1 MEKDEGR
8 GKKDKGFGFKGYPI
22 ILINIAVLILIAV
35 FTAVYTRGFK
45 QETVDWRLLLI
56 VSGSMFLLTCF
67 DIAVMFLINRKMQR
81 TAIEAE
87 QANKAK
93 SDFLSNMSHEIR
105 TPITAI
111 LGMNE
116 IIQRESDDSN
126 VLEYSNSIQKAGVSL
141 LGIISDILDFSKIEA
156 GRMELEEEDYSLSTL
171 ISDLINLTQ
180 LRAEAKGLKFETQ
193 IDPMLPKQLIGDELR
208 VKQIITN
215 LLSNAVK
222 YTERGSVRL
231 ELSLKSFDTNGV
243 SMFVAVSDTGIGIRQ
258 EELDRL
264 FTAFDRLDAKRTR
277 TIEGSG
283 LGLTIV
289 HRMLYLMGSNL
300 EVESVYE
307 EGSKF
312 YFTLYQKVADWN
324 RIGAM
329 NMMSYTR
336 ELKAGQHKNKIFK
349 APKAQILVV
358 DDTPMNLH
366 VIVGLLKRTEM
377 QIDIATGGEECIARF
392 GEKKYDLVLLD
403 YRMPHMDGIET
414 LNILRERYPEAA
426 HTPIISLTASAVS
439 GDREKML
446 SAGFT
451 DYLSKP
457 VNIAEMEKMMVRYL
471 PQEKVELVEMTVDG
485 EDESKAIPAELRRIE
500 LLNPEKGVELC
511 GDAAEYLKALKIY
524 KNSIELKSS
533 ELERFLADISEE
545 GLETY
550 TLLVH
555 SLKSTSNAIGAEA
568 IAGYAMRLE
577 QAGRDKDMGVIRSDT
592 PVLIEM
598 YRSLYA
604 PLDEFFKKERFKEEE
619 ELKRAKEKKGSREKR
634 GYTPEGFREELHN
647 IHRLCES
654 RDYMGICEI
663 MDRLD
668 AFKLPEE
675 EKPGFEELRQA
686 VLESD
691 WERMERC
698 TEFI

>member
-1 MEKDEGR
+1 MEKGEDS
-8 GKKDKGFGFKGYPI
+8 GKKGISFDFKGYPI
-22 ILINIAVLILIAV
+22 ILINILILVLIAV
-35 FTAVYTRGFK
+35 FIAVYTRGFK
-45 QETVDWRLLLI
+45 QNTVDWRLLLI

-67 DIAVMFLINRKMQR
+67 DVAVMFVINRKMQR
-81 TAIEAE
+81 AAFEAE

-93 SDFLSNMSHEIR
+93 TDFLSNMSHEIR

-126 VLEYSNSIQKAGVSL
+126 VLEYSNSIQKASVSL

-180 LRAEAKGLKFETQ
+180 LRAEAKGLKFETH
-193 IDPMLPKQLIGDELR
+193 IDPMLPRKLIGDELR

-222 YTERGSVRL
+222 YTERGSVKL
-231 ELSLKSFDTNGV
+231 ELSMKSFDTNGI
-243 SMFVAVSDTGIGIRQ
+243 SMFVAVSDTGIGIRP

-300 EVESVYE
+300 EVESTYE

-324 RIGAM
+324 RLGAM

-336 ELKAGQHKNKIFK
+336 EPKAGQHKNKIFK
-349 APKAQILVV
+349 APGACILVV

-366 VIVGLLKRTEM
+366 VIVGLLMRTEM

-426 HTPIISLTASAVS
+426 DTPIISLTASAVV
-439 GDREKML
+439 GDRERML
-446 SAGFT
+446 IAGFD
-451 DYLSKP
+451 DYLPKP
-457 VNIAEMEKMMVRYL
+457 VNTAKMEQMIIRYL
-471 PQEKVELVEMTVDG
+471 PEDKVKLVELSE
-485 EDESKAIPAELRRIE
+485 EDDALKQLPPAIFGIKELDPAAGI
-500 LLNPEKGVELC
+500 GYC
-511 GDAAEYLKALKIY
+511 GDAEDYLNALGVYRASIDQKAEDIDHALQSNDMDKYLIM
-524 KNSIELKSS
+524 
-533 ELERFLADISEE
+533 
-545 GLETY
+545 
-550 TLLVH
+550 VH
-555 SLKSTSNAIGAEA
+555 SLKSTSRAIGAPDIYELA
-568 IAGYAMRLE
+568 LALE
-577 QAGRDKDMGVIRSDT
+577 RAAKDSDT
-592 PVLIEM
+592 GLLVKYTPELLKR
-598 YRSLYA
+598 YRSLKDQ
-604 PLDEFFKKERFKEEE
+604 LDELFK
-619 ELKRAKEKKGSREKR
+619 A
-634 GYTPEGFREELHN
+634 
-647 IHRLCES
+647 
-654 RDYMGICEI
+654 
-663 MDRLD
+663 D
-668 AFKLPEE
+668 A
-675 EKPGFEELRQA
+675 
-686 VLESD
+686 
-691 WERMERC
+691 
-698 TEFI
+698 